1 VTMSSSLAAADA
13 PPSAGESEAVLAS
26 LSQRLRDMKGHA
38 PSLSAIAMKGEE
50 KVRYGQA
57 AYTSYN
63 YDHACVYLT
72 TTSSYYL
79 AESAVSTGF

>member
-1 VTMSSSLAAADA
+1 MTMSSSLAAADA

-57 AYTSYN
+57 AYTLYN
-63 YDHACVYLT
+63 ISIRSSMCVPHYNLQLLPRGKC
-72 TTSSYYL
+72 SI
-79 AESAVSTGF
+79 